1 MQDWNYLKTNDF
13 EITLE
18 LGCYKYPPH
27 TQLKEY
33 WDDNKEALIA
43 FIERVHTGIK
53 GFVIDKSTGEPINS
67 GRTNATIEIDE
78 IHHTV
83 VTGENG
89 DYFRLLNPGDTYTVS
104 AWAPG
109 YNRNIQRQVEIPNG
123 VIVDPKTKLLSAKVI
138 NFTLSRDKSQEWS
151 QEMDFNLDSNL
162 EPKYLN
168 NDEMKSA
175 MANLE
180 NTYPDLIE
188 VLMNDAGWSTEIP
201 ALYLRKNENDVN
213 NNDEKINV
221 AFFGS
226 LYGAQPI
233 GREMLIRL
241 ARHLGEGYK
250 KADSSIIRLIDSVN
264 IYLLPMID
272 YEHFDPSL
280 DGESFDQS

>member
-1 MQDWNYLKTNDF
+1 MSL
-13 EITLE
+13 
-18 LGCYKYPPH
+18 
-27 TQLKEY
+27 
-33 WDDNKEALIA
+33 
-43 FIERVHTGIK
+43 
-53 GFVIDKSTGEPINS
+53 
-67 GRTNATIEIDE
+67 
-78 IHHTV
+78 
-83 VTGENG
+83 
-89 DYFRLLNPGDTYTVS
+89 
-104 AWAPG
+104 
-109 YNRNIQRQVEIPNG
+109 
-123 VIVDPKTKLLSAKVI
+123 
-138 NFTLSRDKSQEWS
+138 
-151 QEMDFNLDSNL
+151 EMDFSLDSNL